1 MICPRC
7 DGRGWQWVGT
17 PDNADRVVCE
27 PCGGRGRGRMAWRV
41 VTAVGLVLAGWGVV
55 ALAIELTLIAWTG

>member
-1 MICPRC
+1 
-7 DGRGWQWVGT
+7 
-17 PDNADRVVCE
+17 
-27 PCGGRGRGRMAWRV
+27 MAWRV